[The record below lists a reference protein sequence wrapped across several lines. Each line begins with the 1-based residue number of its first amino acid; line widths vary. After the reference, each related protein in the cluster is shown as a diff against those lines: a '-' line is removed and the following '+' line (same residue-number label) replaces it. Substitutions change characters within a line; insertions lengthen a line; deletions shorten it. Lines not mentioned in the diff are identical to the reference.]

1 MSNNPISLL
10 NDRTEF
16 ISGQKEVLAIIDTGI
31 NSKFLRQLK
40 REIELN
46 IISAEAGESPWK
58 PKCLLSYC

>member
-31 NSKFLRQLK
+31 NSKFLQQLK

-46 IISAEAGESPWK
+46 ITRAEAGESPWK